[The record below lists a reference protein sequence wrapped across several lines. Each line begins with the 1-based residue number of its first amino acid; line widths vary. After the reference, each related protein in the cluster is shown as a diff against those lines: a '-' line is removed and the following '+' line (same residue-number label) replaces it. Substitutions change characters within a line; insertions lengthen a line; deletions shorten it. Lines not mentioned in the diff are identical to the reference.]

1 MFFSSKKLFIDFFCH
16 PGFGMQSS
24 ESKGRRAAAQ
34 SAQSEGSS
42 SSERDDQIEKDKY
55 LSGVRIYAGYIFV
68 LHKGLVIGSSNS
80 EYGVSLSVRT
90 RYRDKLMLSIE
101 FVIGP
106 FAAFIDVF
114 STRNTSLVHLDIGSI
129 LKLKFQQLYFL

>member
-1 MFFSSKKLFIDFFCH
+1 
-16 PGFGMQSS
+16 MQSS

-55 LSGVRIYAGYIFV
+55 LSGVRIYAGYRFV

-90 RYRDKLMLSIE
+90 RYRAKLMLIIE
-101 FVIGP
+101 FIIGP

-114 STRNTSLVHLDIGSI
+114 STFR
-129 LKLKFQQLYFL
+129 